1 MVSIS
6 VYAVEARPSS
16 GAFRDN
22 SQAYFM
28 RDQFLYDFSSDPQV
42 PFASIDKQDVWHEPL
57 PFRDVA
63 KPTSQCL
70 PQCPI
75 IITRYCLFDIEATV
89 LGCVRPVPVED
100 NA

>member
-1 MVSIS
+1 MTGYREPVRLIPDLLDQVQRGLACLKSRHPMVSIS

-42 PFASIDKQDVWHEPL
+42 PLTSIDKQDVWYAPL
-57 PFRDVA
+57 PF
-63 KPTSQCL
+63 
-70 PQCPI
+70 
-75 IITRYCLFDIEATV
+75 
-89 LGCVRPVPVED
+89 
-100 NA
+100 